1 MNHLC
6 GEKLQLTT
14 LENSI
19 NCQSAERI
27 GKGKHGGRTP
37 ATKLRSRN
45 KSLLTQSIRNIDE
58 EMGRVPLPLSTA
70 GRMPAWGSWWMIRE
84 SKSRCRTREW
94 LVPHY
99 AIAGGPQRTSQRPQ
113 GKFEVERDK
122 TVIASAAPLAQS
134 ASSLPPVMG
143 QKEGLPDCS
152 LDYGKHLLS
161 WLGDTFSQ
169 LLSAIQ
175 QKDWK
180 ILRGCSLGTRY
191 QEHWEQREITALT
204 LLPRDEKTESTY
216 SLFHITAFLSNL

>member
-27 GKGKHGGRTP
+27 GMGKHGGRTP

-45 KSLLTQSIRNIDE
+45 KSLMTQSIRNIDE

-113 GKFEVERDK
+113 GKFGEGQDCHCLSCPTS
-122 TVIASAAPLAQS
+122 TVSILT
-134 ASSLPPVMG
+134 ASSDG
-143 QKEGLPDCS
+143 SKG
-152 LDYGKHLLS
+152 GFA
-161 WLGDTFSQ
+161 WLF
-169 LLSAIQ
+169 
-175 QKDWK
+175 
-180 ILRGCSLGTRY
+180 LG
-191 QEHWEQREITALT
+191 
-204 LLPRDEKTESTY
+204 
-216 SLFHITAFLSNL
+216 